1 MMYVFIFLFLLF
13 LQMEMDLTT
22 PPPYSGETSPIVQE
36 SCNVTS
42 TIHHLQDDLAEK
54 IKCLTKKIQE
64 LIHIGKQLVND
75 CERLKE
81 HLEHYEIIL
90 DTNDGN
96 FSETMVTLN
105 KIIKDLQTIIGMNI
119 HKYESPTSQQSM

>member
-1 MMYVFIFLFLLF
+1 
-13 LQMEMDLTT
+13 MEMDLTT

-36 SCNVTS
+36 SNVTS

-54 IKCLTKKIQE
+54 TKCLTKKIQE